1 MRSILCVVVIAVPS
15 FAAGLDGQKLGKL
28 LGLGTGGPSIGPQ
41 VPPAM
46 PSPLPWRLL
55 GTLRA
60 SDGASMAAV
69 ECSLKSV
76 TLQVGDVRDGVEVI
90 SIEQQTVTVLRQG
103 RLELVGARP
112 GTGVVSQPLPR
123 AGRTISRQLVDQVL
137 ANPERMFQEV
147 QLMPAMVAGR
157 LTGFRARWVKEGS
170 IISSLGLR
178 AGDTI
183 TKVNG
188 LPLDN
193 LQRVLSLLQVLTTT
207 GRFEV
212 ELERNGQRL
221 IESVQ
226 VEPLRE

>member
-28 LGLGTGGPSIGPQ
+28 LGLGTGPSTSAQ
-41 VPPAM
+41 TPPPL
-46 PSPLPWRLL
+46 PSVLPWRLL

-60 SDGASMAAV
+60 RDGASMAAV
-69 ECSLKSV
+69 ECSMKTV

-90 SIEQQTVTVLRQG
+90 SIEQQTVTVRRQG
-103 RLELVGARP
+103 RLEVVGARP
-112 GTGVVSQPLPR
+112 GAALPSSQPPT
-123 AGRTISRQLVDQVL
+123 GRTVSRQLVDQVL
-137 ANPERMFQEV
+137 ANPEQLYRDV
-147 QLMPAMVAGR
+147 RLMPAMVDGR
-157 LTGFRARWVKEGS
+157 MTGFRAHWVKDGS
-170 IISSLGLR
+170 LISTLGLK

-193 LQRVLSLLQVLTTT
+193 LQRVISLMQVLTTT

-212 ELERNGQRL
+212 ELERNGQRVV
-221 IESVQ
+221 ESVQ
-226 VEPLRE
+226 VAQ

>member
-1 MRSILCVVVIAVPS
+1 MRASLCVVVIAVPS

-28 LGLGTGGPSIGPQ
+28 LGLGTGPSTSARA
-41 VPPAM
+41 PAPL

-60 SDGASMAAV
+60 RDGASMAAV
-69 ECSLKSV
+69 ECSMKSV

-90 SIEQQTVTVLRQG
+90 SIEQQTVTVRRQG

-112 GTGVVSQPLPR
+112 GAASPSSQPP
-123 AGRTISRQLVDQVL
+123 AGRTVSRQLVDQVL
-137 ANPERMFQEV
+137 ANPEQLYRDV
-147 QLMPAMVAGR
+147 RLMPAMVDGR
-157 LTGFRARWVKEGS
+157 MTGFRAHWVKDGS
-170 IISSLGLR
+170 LISTLGLK

-193 LQRVLSLLQVLTTT
+193 LQRVISLMQVLTTT

-212 ELERNGQRL
+212 ELVRNGQRVV
-221 IESVQ
+221 ESVQ
-226 VEPLRE
+226 VER

>member
-1 MRSILCVVVIAVPS
+1 MSSTLLCLVVIAVPS
-15 FAAGLDGQKLGKL
+15 FAAGLDGQKLGRL
-28 LGLGTGGPSIGPQ
+28 LGLSAPETGTRQ
-41 VPPAM
+41 APPA

-60 SDGASMAAV
+60 RDGASMAAV

-90 SIEQQTVTVLRQG
+90 SIEQQTVTVRRLG
-103 RLELVGARP
+103 RLEVVGVRP
-112 GTGVVSQPLPR
+112 GGLGSPLPSLP
-123 AGRTISRQLVDQVL
+123 AGRTVSRQLVNQVL
-137 ANPERMFQEV
+137 ANPEQLYRDV
-147 QLMPAMVAGR
+147 RLMPAMVDGR
-157 LTGFRARWVKEGS
+157 MTGFRAHWVKDGS
-170 IISSLGLR
+170 LISTLGLK

-193 LQRVLSLLQVLTTT
+193 LQRVLSLMQVLTTT

-212 ELERNGQRL
+212 ELERNGQRVV
-221 IESVQ
+221 ESVQ
-226 VEPLRE
+226 VEL

>member
-15 FAAGLDGQKLGKL
+15 FAAGLDGQKLGRL
-28 LGLGTGGPSIGPQ
+28 LGLGTGPSTTTQ
-41 VPPAM
+41 ATPAT

-60 SDGASMAAV
+60 RDGASMAAV

-90 SIEQQTVTVLRQG
+90 SIEQQTVTVRRQG
-103 RLELVGARP
+103 RLEVVGARP
-112 GTGVVSQPLPR
+112 GTGLVAPSLPR

-137 ANPERMFQEV
+137 ANPDQLYRDV
-147 QLMPAMVAGR
+147 RLMPAMVDGR
-157 LTGFRARWVKEGS
+157 MTGFRAHWVKDGS
-170 IISSLGLR
+170 LISTLGLK

-193 LQRVLSLLQVLTTT
+193 LQRVISLMQVLTTT

-212 ELERNGQRL
+212 ELERNGQRVV
-221 IESVQ
+221 ESVQ
-226 VEPLRE
+226 VEL